1 MAEAVTSTSV
11 RSLVLLR
18 ILTLYPV
25 ALAWQSRPPRADE
38 VVLVLVLVASTTG
51 LALRWGSV
59 VPLLRR
65 HVGLAAADVLVSLV
79 VLAQAGTS
87 SAFVAYTFTTAVLVG
102 LLFTRG
108 ATVLLTTLLAA
119 GYVLLA
125 DLERTT
131 RGHAGWSSLTVPAA
145 YVLLALAGSAFRSVH
160 DRLAQAVEAAA
171 AAERAAA
178 TAAERTRLARDLH
191 DGLSSTLQGLVL
203 QTMAVSRTA
212 ATGEADGVVRLTDD
226 LEIAARA
233 ALAQSREVLTG
244 LRRDDDSAPL
254 VQAVADRSR
263 RWSERTGVPVDVRT
277 GGVGDLDPTQRIA
290 ALRVLDEALENVHR
304 HAGASRVT
312 VTLSGD
318 DRVVELEVQDD
329 GVGLGGEPAVR
340 RGRFG
345 VVGMTERAGVVG
357 GHLVVEDARSA
368 PEPDV
373 IDLRDP
379 LPRKGTRVRLTVPRG
394 AAPTTVQ
401 GAR

>member
-1 MAEAVTSTSV
+1 M

-191 DGLSSTLQGLVL
+191 DGLARRCRAWCCRRWRCRAPPPPARPTASCGSPT
-203 QTMAVSRTA
+203 TSRSPPAPPSPSRARCSPACA
-212 ATGEADGVVRLTDD
+212 ATTTARRSCRRWQT
-226 LEIAARA
+226 ARA
-233 ALAQSREVLTG
+233 AGR
-244 LRRDDDSAPL
+244 SAP
-254 VQAVADRSR
+254 ACPSTCAPAASATSTRRSASRPCGCSTRRSR
-263 RWSERTGVPVDVRT
+263 TCTGTPVP
-277 GGVGDLDPTQRIA
+277 
-290 ALRVLDEALENVHR
+290 
-304 HAGASRVT
+304 AGSRSPCRVT
-312 VTLSGD
+312 TASSS
-318 DRVVELEVQDD
+318 LEVQDD